1 MEIAVHRLADL
12 GRVMFPIW
20 TVVADVDAL
29 GLQLHALGTFAL
41 RCVRVIFAFHF
52 HACDRFVIEDKLDR
66 LRRHMANP
74 FVPHIHRGADGD
86 EISVAVIAGV
96 VPVWI

>member
-1 MEIAVHRLADL
+1 MEITVHRLADL
-12 GRVMFPIW
+12 GCVMFPIW

-41 RCVRVIFAFHF
+41 R
-52 HACDRFVIEDKLDR
+52 
-66 LRRHMANP
+66 RHMAKP
-74 FVPHIHRGADGD
+74 FVPHIHRGAHGD

-96 VPVWI
+96 IPVWI